1 MAHDRH
7 GVGDD
12 LQSEELSVTEM
23 ASKLGLNVSTVRAWI
38 HQDRIPAR
46 KHGRTWLVRETD
58 IQKLLEQQPSLGKAR
73 RSRGERDR
81 QPRAQEYDY
90 ERGGLAPRANR
101 THNLKEGL
109 GL

>member
-1 MAHDRH
+1 MAQDRK

-12 LQSEELSVTEM
+12 LRSEELSVSEM

-46 KHGRTWLVRETD
+46 KHGRTWLVREAD
-58 IQKLLEQQPSLGKAR
+58 IGKLLDEQPALGRPRRAR
-73 RSRGERDR
+73 GDRDR
-81 QPRAQEYDY
+81 QPRAQQYDY
-90 ERGGLAPRANR
+90 DRGSLAPRANR